1 MEKTELNRRSPLR
14 ALEQSLAGGLGSGNI
29 GVVVART
36 GIGKTAF
43 LVGIA
48 LDQLLRGHRVLHLS
62 LGHSVEKVCAYY
74 DEIFAD
80 MAHDYELADV
90 WQVRLEMERKRHI
103 HVYSDGAMSTKR
115 LTQAL
120 DFMRQHADFAPATIV
135 IDDCDFAK
143 LSQADMQGLRAL
155 AAKENCEVWMSAITT
170 RGANVTEDG
179 IPEPVAHLRHE
190 VAVILRMAHDGNGVH
205 ITPLKVQAEATP
217 ASLKL
222 ALDPKTL
229 LLVRE

>member
-14 ALEQSLAGGLGSGNI
+14 ALEQSLAGGLGTGNI

-48 LDQLLRGHRVLHLS
+48 LDQLLRGRRVLHIS
-62 LGHSVEKVCAYY
+62 LGHSVEKICTYY

-80 MAHDYELADV
+80 LAHDYELADV
-90 WQVRLEMERKRHI
+90 WQVRLEMERRRRI
-103 HVYSDGAMSTKR
+103 HVYSDGIMSTER
-115 LTQAL
+115 VGQAL
-120 DFMRQHADFAPATIV
+120 EFMRQHADFAPTTIV

-143 LSQADMQGLRAL
+143 LSAVDLAALRAL
-155 AAKENCEVWMSAITT
+155 AGKDDCQIWMSAITT
-170 RGANVTEDG
+170 RDADVADDG
-179 IPEPVAHLRHE
+179 IPEPVAHLRDAID
-190 VAVILRMAHDGNGVH
+190 VVLRMAHDGNGVH
-205 ITPLKVQAEATP
+205 ITPLKVQAGATP
-217 ASLKL
+217 SALKL
-222 ALDPKTL
+222 ALDPRTL

>member
-14 ALEQSLAGGLGSGNI
+14 ALEQSLSGGLAPGNI

-48 LDQLLRGHRVLHLS
+48 LDQLLRGNRVLHIS

-80 MAHDYELADV
+80 LAHDAELADV
-90 WQVRLEMERKRHI
+90 WQVRLEMERRRRI
-103 HVYSDGAMSTKR
+103 HVYSDGVMSTQR
-115 LTQAL
+115 VAQAL
-120 DFMRQHADFAPATIV
+120 DFMRQHADFAPSTIV
-135 IDDCDFAK
+135 IDDCDFDS
-143 LSQADMQGLRAL
+143 LTRDDLEELRTL
-155 AAKENCEVWMSAITT
+155 GGKDQCRIWMSAITT
-170 RGANVTEDG
+170 RDATVADDG
-179 IPEPVAHLRHE
+179 IPEPVAHLSDG
-190 VAVILRMAHDGNGVH
+190 VDVVLRMAHDGTGVH
-205 ITPLKVQAEATP
+205 ITPLKVQAGATP

-222 ALDPKTL
+222 ALDPRTL

>member
-155 AAKENCEVWMSAITT
+155 A
-170 RGANVTEDG
+170 VTEDG